1 MTLGRLAYILY
12 FHPVGKVKTC
22 IREGG
27 PLEQWKTEQGRKKM
41 ERAAHD
47 LGLRIANCGLRGGDP
62 PLREASEGLIRKAQ
76 FVNGTSGGNEKPLEL
91 HMVVGKRFW
100 YMAAFAVASLLKVLD
115 RGLVVHFYSDGSLTK
130 EQAEA
135 LKRLPVQARIYSA
148 EETQDRVEKGLPKE
162 RFPNLRE
169 RFENYPNIQKLISPH
184 VGSQGAKIVL
194 DADVLFFKRP
204 NELLAWQEDPKGV
217 LCAVDCME
225 SYGYPREFLEKLA
238 GGKLAREVN
247 VGITGLVSEKIDWE
261 ILERW
266 SVKVHGAYGK
276 SYYLEQALIA
286 MLGVKSGY
294 TQLEK
299 YKYITYPNEGQMRE
313 RAGTMQHFVDLSKK
327 GYFRQQW
334 KEFV

>member
-27 PLEQWKTEQGRKKM
+27 PIEQWKTEQGRKKM

-62 PLREASEGLIRKAQ
+62 PLREASEGLIRKAE

-100 YMAAFAVASLLKVLD
+100 YMAALAVVSLLKQLD
-115 RGLVVHFYSDGSLTK
+115 RGLVVHFYSDGSLAK
-130 EQAEA
+130 EQEEA
-135 LKRLPVQARIYSA
+135 LGRLPIGAVFHGP
-148 EETQDRVEKGLPKE
+148 EEILKRVEKGLPKE

-194 DADVLFFKRP
+194 DADVLFFGRP
-204 NELLAWQEDPKGV
+204 DELTEWQENPKGI
-217 LCAVDCME
+217 LCATDIE
-225 SYGYPREFLEKLA
+225 ENYGYPRESLERLT
-238 GGKLAREVN
+238 GGRLAREVN

-261 ILERW
+261 SLERW
-266 SVKVHGAYGK
+266 CAELHTVHGTN
-276 SYYLEQALIA
+276 YYLEQALIA
-286 MLGVKSGY
+286 MMSVKNGCL
-294 TQLEK
+294 QLEK
-299 YKYITYPNEGQMRE
+299 NKYITYPSEPQMKE

-327 GYFRQQW
+327 GYFRKLW
-334 KEFV
+334 REFI